1 MSDRPSERF
10 TKSDRIRSRLEFER
24 IFKAGRVQA
33 DPVLVIHALPNQLT
47 ISRLG
52 ISISK
57 KVGSAPVRNHWKRL
71 IREAFRRQRADIPVG
86 MDFIVR
92 PRAGA
97 VADGEEI
104 KRSLVRSTRIL
115 SRRRDVRG

>member
-1 MSDRPSERF
+1 VSEQPSERF
-10 TKSDRIRSRLEFER
+10 GKNDRVRSRVEFER
-24 IFKAGRVQA
+24 IFKTGRVQA
-33 DPVLVIHALPNQLT
+33 DPVLVIHALPNQLNY
-47 ISRLG
+47 SRLG

-71 IREAFRRQRADIPVG
+71 IREAFRRQRAEIPVG

-115 SRRRDVRG
+115 GRRRDV

>member
-47 ISRLG
+47 ISRIG

-115 SRRRDVRG
+115 SRRRDV